1 MTDNKK
7 RIVLATSNQGKAKEF
22 NALLLP
28 LGFEVVMQSQL
39 NIKSPKED
47 GFSFIENALIKARH
61 AAKESSLPAIADDSG
76 LCVDYLKG
84 APGIYSARYA
94 GEHGD
99 DKANNEKLLE
109 ALKGVKEGDRTA
121 RYCCAL
127 ALVKSYDD
135 PTPIIVQEFWEGEI
149 ALEERGTGGFGY
161 DPLFYLKGRKLTA
174 AQLPFQ
180 TKNLISHRAK
190 ALSHLVD
197 LLKLENF

>member
-1 MTDNKK
+1 MMTDNKK

-99 DKANNEKLLE
+99 DKL
-109 ALKGVKEGDRTA
+109 
-121 RYCCAL
+121 
-127 ALVKSYDD
+127 S
-135 PTPIIVQEFWEGEI
+135 
-149 ALEERGTGGFGY
+149 
-161 DPLFYLKGRKLTA
+161 
-174 AQLPFQ
+174 
-180 TKNLISHRAK
+180 LIHI
-190 ALSHLVD
+190 
-197 LLKLENF
+197 